1 MNSSKLEPHNT
12 DRLLTAEERQRV
24 LVEWNATA
32 VAYPRDVCLHQLIA
46 AQVERTP
53 DAVAVTF
60 GEKQLT
66 YRELFAQA
74 KKLAAELR
82 KAGAAPDRLIGVCM
96 ERSLE
101 MVVALVAILKAG
113 AAYVPLDPEYP
124 AERLSFMMQDAAVPL
139 LLTQESLAA
148 TLPPHRAKVI
158 CVDLDA
164 AAVAPSGKSAGQPT
178 AESLAYMIYT
188 SGSTGR
194 PKGALNT
201 HRAIVNRLLWMQD
214 EYRLTS
220 EDAVLQKTPFSFDVS
235 VWEFFWPLITGAR
248 LVVAEPG
255 GPSRRGLPRAH
266 DRGAADHLHPLR
278 AIDVAHLPGATGSR
292 ATLPLASAT
301 LSAAAKHFR
310 TSCRSA
316 SLRGSHASC
325 TISTVRPK
333 QRWTSLTGS
342 AAAAIHATWC
352 RSAGRWRI
360 RRPTSSMSS
369 CSQSASVKRA
379 SSTSAACR
387 SAAGI
392 TIGWSSRRRNSS
404 AIHSAR
410 KQARGSTR
418 PAISRAGCR
427 ME

>member
-1 MNSSKLEPHNT
+1 VLWRGEHSRRPAGEANKIDELLEAEPHNT
-12 DRLLTAEERQRV
+12 DRMLTAEERQRV

-32 VAYPRDVCLHQLIA
+32 VPYPRDVCLHQLIV

-53 DAVAVTF
+53 DAVAVVF

-124 AERLSFMMQDAAVPL
+124 AERLSFMMQDAAVPM

-164 AAVAPSGKSAGQPT
+164 ATVAPSGKSAGQPT

-255 GPSRRGLPRAH
+255 GHRDAAYSRHR
-266 DRGAADHLHPLR
+266 
-278 AIDVAHLPGATGSR
+278 
-292 ATLPLASAT
+292 
-301 LSAAAKHFR
+301 
-310 TSCRSA
+310 
-316 SLRGSHASC
+316 
-325 TISTVRPK
+325 
-333 QRWTSLTGS
+333 
-342 AAAAIHATWC
+342 
-352 RSAGRWRI
+352 
-360 RRPTSSMSS
+360 
-369 CSQSASVKRA
+369 
-379 SSTSAACR
+379 
-387 SAAGI
+387 
-392 TIGWSSRRRNSS
+392 
-404 AIHSAR
+404 
-410 KQARGSTR
+410 
-418 PAISRAGCR
+418 
-427 ME
+427 